1 METMITRIQPMTPKV
16 GLALSGGGPRG
27 AAHIGVLKVL
37 MEHKIPIDF
46 IAGTSAGAVIA
57 GLYACG
63 HTPSEMAKN
72 LDQLKINELFDF
84 KLPITELIKHG
95 VKSIFK
101 MRWSSLPQGFI
112 KGDRI
117 EHYFTS
123 VWQEGTVR
131 NTKIPIAI
139 TAVDI
144 NTGDTVFFTTPI
156 PAARKILNAKY
167 FHNTR
172 LVDAIRASIAIP
184 GVFYPKKYKGMT
196 LVDGAVKNNLPSDIL
211 RHMGAEYI
219 IGVDL
224 GYDGTPNYQL
234 NTIGEILVQCVDVM
248 NREVTLLKGEQ
259 YANVVIRPVTTDINV
274 KDKRRF
280 AIYIT
285 RGETATKAKINEIKK
300 GIRT

>member
-1 METMITRIQPMTPKV
+1 MELENSRTRPVRPKI

-37 MEHKIPIDF
+37 LDHKIPIDF
-46 IAGTSAGAVIA
+46 IAGTSAGAIVA
-57 GLYACG
+57 AMYACG
-63 HTPSEMAKN
+63 HGPAEMKKL
-72 LDQLKINELFDF
+72 LDNLKINDLADF
-84 KLPITELIKHG
+84 KLPVSELIKHG

-117 EHYFTS
+117 EQYFAS
-123 VWQEGTVR
+123 LWQEGTVR

-144 NTGDTVFFTTPI
+144 NTGDTVFFSTPLS
-156 PAARKILNAKY
+156 PARKILNAKY

-172 LVDAIRASIAIP
+172 LVDAVRASISIP
-184 GVFYPKKYKGMT
+184 GVFYPKRYKGMA

-224 GYDGTPNYQL
+224 GYDGEPNYQL
-234 NTIGEILVQCVDVM
+234 HTIGEILVQCIDIM

-259 YANVVIRPVTTDINV
+259 YSDIVIRPATTDINL
-274 KDKRRF
+274 KDKKCF
-280 AIYIT
+280 SIYIE
-285 RGETATKAKINEIKK
+285 RGEAAAKAKIHEIKNAF
-300 GIRT
+300 